1 MCYLNAHFYGT
12 NFRCTLRTGVLR
24 RIGDVHASRAVVTK
38 VTLGGRVHVA
48 IATAVGSLDTGQTV
62 CLTLGP
68 RRVQV
73 CPRGTVCPR
82 RASCH
87 TVGTWGTGVT

>member
-1 MCYLNAHFYGT
+1 MFYLNVHFYGT
-12 NFRCTLRTGVLR
+12 DLRCTLRTGVLR
-24 RIGDVHASRAVVTK
+24 RIGDVHAGRTVVTK
-38 VTLGGRVHVA
+38 VTLGGGVHVA
-48 IATAVGSLDTGQTV
+48 IATAVGSLDTGQTF

-73 CPRGTVCPR
+73 RPRGTVCSR

-87 TVGTWGTGVT
+87 TVGTWGTRVT